1 MEISKV
7 TVGEQ
12 HGRYSKARIYVHPQ
26 GETLL
31 ENLYNRKSRPHS
43 IYRKGVLPK
52 LFEQLG
58 WNDGKIMPRAKWSQ
72 FAGCSCPCSPG
83 FIVDNVYG
91 RNIFVDVA

>member
-12 HGRYSKARIYVHPQ
+12 HGRYVKTRIYFHPSS
-26 GETLL
+26 ETVM
-31 ENLYNRKSRPHS
+31 ENLMNRKSRPYNE
-43 IYRKGVLPK
+43 YRKMLPK

-83 FIVDNVYG
+83 FVVDNVYG